1 MRIVLYKFLIF
12 FSIGLYIDL
21 MKLYFFSWFWPTTLN
36 LLEVILHNFFMNL
49 SWFHYL
55 NYRFNELT
63 WVDSSWFFLLPF
75 LINFFYFIIQHKV
88 SWKLDFVNIFY
99 LLFMKLSRS
108 YDLNYEFD
116 RLTRVDSIYFS
127 GPF

>member
-1 MRIVLYKFLIF
+1 LRIVLYKFLIF

-108 YDLNYEFD
+108 YNLNYEFD

>member
-1 MRIVLYKFLIF
+1 LRIVLYKFLIF
-12 FSIGLYIDL
+12 FIGLYIDL
-21 MKLYFFSWFWPTTLN
+21 IKLYFFSWFWPTTLN
-36 LLEVILHNFFMNL
+36 LLEVILHNFFVNL

-63 WVDSSWFFLLPF
+63 RVDSSWFFLLPF
-75 LINFFYFIIQHKV
+75 LINFFYFIIQQKV

-127 GPF
+127 DPF